1 MFSNAIIF
9 LSTRISH
16 LEFRELITFKD
27 ELKHESIEKK
37 KIAEI
42 LVIVIYIMR
51 DRFNTIFSF
60 IHTETSNKKVTKFR
74 MNFFNFM
81 NKDLKSMIRFHGRGI

>member
-16 LEFRELITFKD
+16 LEFRELIAFKD

-37 KIAEI
+37 KIVEI
-42 LVIVIYIMR
+42 LLIVIYIMR
-51 DRFNTIFSF
+51 DRFEF
-60 IHTETSNKKVTKFR
+60 K
-74 MNFFNFM
+74 
-81 NKDLKSMIRFHGRGI
+81 